1 MVVVSDLDKNFGGSM
16 DLAKKGLGSADMHT
30 PILPSPPPP
39 PKIISEL
46 LRLCLFNQVK

>member
-16 DLAKKGLGSADMHT
+16 DLAKKGLGSADLHT
-30 PILPSPPPP
+30 PILPPPP